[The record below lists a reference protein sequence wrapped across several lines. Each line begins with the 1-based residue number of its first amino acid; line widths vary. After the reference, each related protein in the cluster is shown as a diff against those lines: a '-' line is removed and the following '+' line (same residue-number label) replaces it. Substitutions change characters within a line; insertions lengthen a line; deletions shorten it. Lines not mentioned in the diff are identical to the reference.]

1 MDALI
6 SDVAAA
12 TARLLLHPAPIVFAA
27 LVVVGLLSGL
37 AARAAE
43 LLE

>member
-12 TARLLLHPAPIVFAA
+12 TARLLLHPAPILLAVLVVFA
-27 LVVVGLLSGL
+27 LLSGL
-37 AARAAE
+37 AARIAE
-43 LLE
+43 FLE